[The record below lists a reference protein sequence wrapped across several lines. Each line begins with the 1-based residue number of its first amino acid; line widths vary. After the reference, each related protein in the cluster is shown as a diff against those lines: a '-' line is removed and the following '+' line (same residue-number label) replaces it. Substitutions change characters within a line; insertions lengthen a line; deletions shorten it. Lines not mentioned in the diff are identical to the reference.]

1 MGRLEGK
8 AALITG
14 GASGIG
20 RATAE
25 RFVAEGARVAI
36 ADIDEAGGAAVA
48 QAIGEAALMVR
59 LDVTSEDDWRH
70 AIAAALEA
78 FGRLDVLVNSAG
90 VSVVKNVEATTLEEW
105 RFVNGV
111 NLDGTCLGCKH
122 ASPAL
127 RASGGGS
134 IINLSS
140 VSGLVGGHN
149 LAAYNA
155 SKGGVRLLTKSVALH
170 CARKGDN
177 IRCNSVHPT
186 FIDTPILAPLLARGG
201 DPDAVRAKLARQV
214 PIGRL
219 GQPEEVAAAILYLA
233 SDESSFMTGAEFV
246 IDGGITAM

>member
-8 AALITG
+8 AALISG
-14 GASGIG
+14 AASGIG

-25 RFVAEGARVAI
+25 RFAAEGARVAI
-36 ADIDEAGGAAVA
+36 ADIDEAGAAA
-48 QAIGEAALMVR
+48 AAEAIGAAALMLR
-59 LDVTSEDDWRH
+59 LDVTSEDDWRA
-70 AIAAALEA
+70 AIARTVEA
-78 FGRLDVLVNSAG
+78 FGGLHVLVNSAG
-90 VSVVKNVEATTLEEW
+90 VSVLKNIEATTLEEW

-111 NLDGTCLGCKH
+111 NLDGTFLGCKH
-122 ASPAL
+122 AIPAL
-127 RASGGGS
+127 RQSGGGS

-170 CARKGDN
+170 CARRGDN

-186 FIDTPILAPLLARGG
+186 FIDTPILAPMLARSE
-201 DPDAVRAKLARQV
+201 DPEAMREKLARQV

-219 GQPEEVAAAILYLA
+219 GQPQEVAAGILYLA

-246 IDGGITAM
+246 LDGGITAM

>member
-25 RFVAEGARVAI
+25 RFAAEGARVAI
-36 ADIDEAGGAAVA
+36 ADIDETGAAA
-48 QAIGEAALMVR
+48 AARAIGEAALMVR
-59 LDVTSEDDWRH
+59 LDVTSEDDWQA
-70 AIAAALEA
+70 AIAATVEA
-78 FGRLDVLVNSAG
+78 FGGLHVLVNSAG

-111 NLDGTCLGCKH
+111 NLDGTFLGCKH
-122 ASPAL
+122 AIPAL

-186 FIDTPILAPLLARGG
+186 FIDTPILAPLLARGD
-201 DPDAVRAKLARQV
+201 DPDAVREKLARQV

-219 GQPEEVAAAILYLA
+219 GQPQEVAAGILYLA

-246 IDGGITAM
+246 LDGGITAM